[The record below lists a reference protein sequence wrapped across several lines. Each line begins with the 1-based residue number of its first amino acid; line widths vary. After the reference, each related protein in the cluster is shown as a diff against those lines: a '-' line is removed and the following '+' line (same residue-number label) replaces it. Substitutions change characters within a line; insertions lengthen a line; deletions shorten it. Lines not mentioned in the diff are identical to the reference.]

1 MYMYVYIC
9 MYIYIH
15 IHIYIYIYMYMY
27 VFMYVL
33 VVSYRLFI
41 YHVKA
46 IKQFN
51 LTIKLNKKLNIHS
64 KHVK

>member
-1 MYMYVYIC
+1 MYM
-9 MYIYIH
+9 
-15 IHIYIYIYMYMY
+15 YMYMY

-51 LTIKLNKKLNIHS
+51 LAIKLNKKLNIHS